1 MKKTNKKPSTMIKII
16 SKFNAQSYPLDETAI
31 EITIEDLENI
41 GISKC
46 FDVEKNC
53 VVDYTPEPI
62 EE

>member
-31 EITIEDLENI
+31 EISIEDLENI
-41 GISKC
+41 GITKC
-46 FDVEKNC
+46 FDVENNC
-53 VVDYTPEPI
+53 VINYKPELI